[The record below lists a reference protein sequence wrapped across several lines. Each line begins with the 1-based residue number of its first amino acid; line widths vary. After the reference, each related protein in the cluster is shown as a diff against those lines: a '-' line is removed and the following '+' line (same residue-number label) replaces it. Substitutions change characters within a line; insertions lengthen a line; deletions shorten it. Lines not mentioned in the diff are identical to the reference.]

1 MELLICND
9 WIATHISKNIYMN
22 KCMSFRLMKNLLRP
36 SYAYPFRKVTSQLG
50 VKKRL
55 KTEKIHQS
63 AQ

>member
-1 MELLICND
+1 MHEFQAYENKLL
-9 WIATHISKNIYMN
+9 
-22 KCMSFRLMKNLLRP
+22 RPRP
-36 SYAYPFRKVTSQLG
+36 SYAYLFRKVTSQLG